1 MKKTK
6 KALASLAIAG
16 MTLSMIPFNVF
27 AASPVTRIAGV
38 TAEQTAVQIAE
49 QTGYTGTAIL
59 ASSTSYGMVDALTAG
74 PLAASLKAPIL
85 LTGAG
90 SSLDA
95 ATKAEL
101 TKLAVKKVY
110 VTSGTAVIK
119 QSVVDELK
127 GMGIEVEALGGYDR
141 AETSVNIAKK
151 MTGVTKVAVA
161 NTVVDALS
169 IAAVASA
176 ANEPILLTDK
186 DALPASVAAYL
197 AATAGITAS
206 DVIGGT
212 GVISDAVKASL
223 PSATRH
229 AGMSAYDTNNQVIQ
243 NFAGSLQFDTVYV
256 ANGVTGIDALAGA
269 PLAAQTK
276 SPIVLTDGKTVPQ
289 AAAFTYSK
297 APVGAVVTA
306 LGGEAVVSESVRAG
320 VAAGSV
326 TPDSNELKIVSVSA
340 LDEANKFLQ
349 IDFSKAV
356 TKLEISDI
364 SIQDAST
371 LARYGVKSVTL
382 AASGLAATV
391 ELYGPDD
398 AKKANPVLSYL
409 TNYTVTVFANG
420 TTLKTTFNRPYSL
433 EVRVQSFDVS
443 DKEIKVLSTDGTSTV
458 TLKVLDPKF
467 DYAGT
472 VGEKMQVWFNKENE
486 LIKSQVLSTS
496 AITDAI
502 EITDTDEIK
511 LITENKKYDISTET
525 YTAGGAKFKFFL
537 NGSTTPTT
545 ITAGMVGNKYAFAKI
560 NFDKSGDIEYVSAYD
575 LKDFLI
581 VDSVDNDEV
590 VGYEGVGT
598 GGSFD
603 ASDATIVKGG
613 KVITLA
619 DLKKGDVLYFNDT
632 ANNNDGFA
640 EVYSQTVTGEI
651 DTVYDDAVLVNGK
664 TYSYSYSAGELNTT
678 RAVYINNDGDTAIV
692 DSDAAEDLQAAG
704 AVTLH
709 LNRAG
714 HLVYIAGDVVNV
726 ATNKQ
731 TAILTENAKTGV
743 STFGKHQAQISAV
756 LETGDTKVYDLT
768 LEDLDQVI
776 IDGHGYDIDS
786 TPGTSTTDY
795 NPTVAAGNLVL
806 TPGSGSAVSVAL
818 TNVLKE
824 GQLVKFHLNDNGS
837 VKKLELFTAN
847 GTRQVTDSTAGIEA
861 GDKYISG
868 KKLLSTTLV
877 FDANKG
883 YANTTPWALG
893 DIKAGDVSVI
903 KWGDY
908 KGSDISHCDYIVN
921 SDNEVVALV
930 IRATTTSDTVI
941 EEAVITKILRNSD
954 HEVTSLSAYVN
965 GEVKTY
971 DVDSVANTT
980 LGKGD
985 VAILELNKNTD
996 LVEVIRAAGDSVEY
1010 APRVKTGLVVSSVNV
1025 GEREVTFTNGDKYK
1039 LVSEGKVLN
1048 GTDNSDITV
1057 KTLADLR
1064 GKTNVTLVLDE
1075 KASGTIFAKYFMW
1088 ETNVAADTTP
1098 PTAGTLTN
1106 QDLSAVTTAN
1116 TYLAGDTITITFS
1129 EDVNVANLDLAS
1141 LVLDNGHTFDT
1152 DATVSA
1158 VSPVNGFASSFVIT
1172 LGTAPT
1178 VAAGDTITINKAK
1191 VTDVQGN
1198 AATGNAVFTVTAA
1211 N

>member
-49 QTGYTGTAIL
+49 HTGYTGTAIL

-197 AATAGITAS
+197 ASSSATAT

-212 GVISDAVKASL
+212 GVISEAVKAGL
-223 PSATRH
+223 PNATRH

-243 NFAGSLQFDTVYV
+243 DFAGSLQFDTVYV

-289 AAAFTYSK
+289 VAAFTYSK

-306 LGGEAVVSESVRAG
+306 LGGEAVVPETVRTG
-320 VAAGSV
+320 VANGSV
-326 TPDSNELKIVSVSA
+326 TPNSNELAIVSVNA
-340 LDEANKFLQ
+340 LDDANKFLQ
-349 IDFSKAV
+349 IDFSRPV

-364 SIQDAST
+364 AIQDAST
-371 LARYGVKSVTL
+371 LARYGVKNVTL
-382 AASGLAATV
+382 ASSGLAATV
-391 ELYGPDD
+391 ELYGSDS
-398 AKKANPVLSYL
+398 ANMSSPVLSYL
-409 TNYTVTVFANG
+409 TDYTVTITANG
-420 TTLKTTFNRPYSL
+420 TTLRANFNRPYSL
-433 EVRVQSFDVS
+433 EVRVQNINVEDQ
-443 DKEIKVLSTDGTSTV
+443 EIVVASTNDNTSV
-458 TLKVLDPKF
+458 TLKVPDPKF
-467 DYAGT
+467 DYVGT
-472 VGEKMQVWFNKENE
+472 IGERIQVWYNKDNE
-486 LIKSQVLSTS
+486 LVKYQVLTST
-496 AITDAI
+496 AKPDAI
-502 EITDTDEIK
+502 EITDGDTIK
-511 LITENKKYDISTET
+511 LISANSKIDITTELYSDGITS
-525 YTAGGAKFKFFL
+525 KFKFYL
-537 NGSTTPTT
+537 NGASTPLTSLST
-545 ITAGMVGNKYAFAKI
+545 ILGNKYSYAKI
-560 NFDKSGDIEYVSAYD
+560 GFDKSGKIEYVSAYD
-575 LKDFLI
+575 LRDFLI
-581 VDSVDNDEV
+581 VDTVEGNEV
-590 VGYEGVGT
+590 VGIEGVGT

-603 ASDATIVKGG
+603 AKDATIVKDG
-613 KVITLA
+613 KVIALTGIN
-619 DLKKGDVLYFNDT
+619 KGDVLYFSDS
-632 ANNNDGFA
+632 ANSGDGFA
-640 EVYSQTVTGEI
+640 EVYSNTITGEI

-678 RAVYINNDGDTAIV
+678 HAVYINNDGDTAIV
-692 DSDAAEDLQAAG
+692 DSDAAKDLQAAG

-731 TAILTENAKTGV
+731 TAILTENVKTGV
-743 STFGKHQAQISAV
+743 TTFGKHQAQISAV

-786 TPGTSTTDY
+786 TPGSSTTDY
-795 NPTVAAGNLVL
+795 NPTVSGGNLVL

-847 GTRQVTDSTAGIEA
+847 GTRQVTDSTSSIKA
-861 GDKYISG
+861 GDKYVDG
-868 KKLLSTTLV
+868 KKLLPGTLV

-883 YANTTPWALG
+883 YGNSNPWSLT
-893 DIKAGDVSVI
+893 DIKNGDVTVT
-903 KWGDY
+903 KWSDY
-908 KGSDISHCDYIVN
+908 KGSDITHSDYIIN
-921 SDNEVVALV
+921 SANEVVALV
-930 IRATTTSDTVI
+930 IRVTSSSDTVF

-954 HEVTSLSAYVN
+954 HEVVSLSAYVN
-965 GEVKTY
+965 GEVKAFE
-971 DVDSVANTT
+971 VNSVSNTT
-980 LGKGD
+980 LAKGD
-985 VAILELNKNTD
+985 VAVLELDDNTG
-996 LVEVIRAAGDSVEY
+996 LVEALHVSGSAEFD
-1010 APRVKTGLVVSSVNV
+1010 PRVKTGLVVSTVDV
-1025 GEREVTFTNGDKYK
+1025 GSKEVTFTNGDKYK
-1039 LVSEGKVLN
+1039 LVSDGKVLN
-1048 GTDNSDITV
+1048 GTDNNDITV

-1064 GKTNVTLVLDE
+1064 GKNNVTLVLDE
-1075 KASGTIFAKYFMW
+1075 KASGTIFVKYFMW
-1088 ETNVAADTTP
+1088 ETNVSADSTP

-1129 EDVNVANLDLAS
+1129 EDVNVANLNLAS

-1152 DATVSA
+1152 DATVTA

-1198 AATGNAVFTVTAA
+1198 AATANAVFTVDAA